1 MKYIEGPKNIVANS
15 LSHHE
20 MTSNTESLDMADCYG
35 LDSNDLPDN
44 AFPVL
49 YTLLDLEQKKDKTLL
64 KQAQTTTCAY
74 SLKTRVQKLQ
84 TFQ

>member
-1 MKYIEGPKNIVANS
+1 
-15 LSHHE
+15 
-20 MTSNTESLDMADCYG
+20 MADCYG

-64 KQAQTTTCAY
+64 KQAQTITCAY